1 MVCMQ
6 TICMHIYS
14 NCAIGVFAMTK
25 AKTTFSKINWLRA
38 GVFAASFFFIF
49 LGMRNPHLNHNH
61 GPKHRPRAVIE
72 KITKTSEEVAK
83 KFVSEFQTNDP
94 VSLPEPSIN
103 ASLFWSPASQFLP
116 QTALSHLIARAPP
129 IVS

>member
-1 MVCMQ
+1 
-6 TICMHIYS
+6 
-14 NCAIGVFAMTK
+14 MTK

-72 KITKTSEEVAK
+72 KITKASEEVAK
-83 KFVSEFQTNDP
+83 KLVYEFQTNERVTLPELSVISSFFWYPEVAP
-94 VSLPEPSIN
+94 VSRTG
-103 ASLFWSPASQFLP
+103 W
-116 QTALSHLIARAPP
+116 RRK
-129 IVS
+129 